1 MKNKWCSLRLCTC
14 LAPLAAVTGMA
25 LMSGCTLP
33 TVDNMAREASMQ
45 SRVAQQHLHQQHSL
59 KQPGV
64 TWVDKP
70 WVNLK
75 PVVQPVASVKLPSCQ
90 ITINSKVGLTL
101 PELGQRITQL
111 CGIRVTVAPDVLS
124 RVSTTAGGLMRQT
137 NRALPIVDDKGR
149 MPLDWL
155 DDRDIHS
162 INADERREPEV
173 LTGLN
178 WQGELT
184 GLLDNIASRLG
195 IAWKMDNRAVVFY
208 RFETRTF
215 QLNVLNTRT
224 SSNASVASGST
235 SSMGTSG
242 GSGNVNNSVSGEA
255 SSSQKTTVDLN
266 SDLYEDIRKTVEN
279 MLTPERGRFWLSS
292 SSGTL
297 MVTDTPA
304 VLDSVSRYVEEQ
316 NTVLNRQVLLN
327 VQVLSVSTT
336 RKEQMGLDW
345 GLVYNSLHNLGATLS
360 GSFSGMGSGATSAG
374 VSILE
379 SATGKAAKLSGS
391 SLLIKALSEQGNVSV
406 VTSQG
411 SATTNLTPIP
421 IQMADQTV
429 YVAQSSTTMATDV
442 GATTALTPGMITTG
456 FNMTLLPLIQRNGD
470 VQLQVA
476 FNLSDPPTIRSFT
489 SKEGNSYIEMPYTRL
504 RSLSQKVNL
513 RAGQALV
520 LTGFEQADT
529 RVTKAGTFTPGNF
542 LLGGGQSGENQRS
555 TLVILITPVLLD

>member
-1 MKNKWCSLRLCTC
+1 
-14 LAPLAAVTGMA
+14 MA
-25 LMSGCTLP
+25 LMSGCTLQA
-33 TVDNMAREASMQ
+33 VDNMAREASMQ
-45 SRVAQQHLHQQHSL
+45 SRVAQQHSL
-59 KQPGV
+59 KQPVV

-75 PVVQPVASVKLPSCQ
+75 PVVQPVASVMLPSCQ

-101 PELGQRITQL
+101 PELVQRITQL

-124 RVSTTAGGLMRQT
+124 RVSTTAGGLTRQM
-137 NRALPIVDDKGR
+137 NRALPTADDKGR

-162 INADERREPEV
+162 IHADERREPEV

-195 IAWKMDNRAVVFY
+195 IAWKIDNRAVVFY

-242 GSGNVNNSVSGEA
+242 GSGNANNSVSGDA
-255 SSSQKTTVDLN
+255 SSSQKTTIDLN

-297 MVTDTPA
+297 MVSDTPA

-345 GLVYNSLHNLGATLS
+345 GLVYNSLYNLGAMLS
-360 GSFSGMGSGATSAG
+360 GSFGGMGSGATSAG

-429 YVAQSSTTMATDV
+429 YVARSSTTTATDV

-529 RVTKAGTFTPGNF
+529 RATKEGTFTPGNF
-542 LLGGGQSGENQRS
+542 LLGGVQSGENKRS

>member
-1 MKNKWCSLRLCTC
+1 MKNKLYSLRLCTC
-14 LAPLAAVTGMA
+14 LVPLAAVTGMA
-25 LMSGCTLP
+25 LMSGCTLQA
-33 TVDNMAREASMQ
+33 VDNMAREASMQ
-45 SRVAQQHLHQQHSL
+45 SRVAQQHSL
-59 KQPGV
+59 KQPVV

-75 PVVQPVASVKLPSCQ
+75 PVVQPVASVMLPSCQ

-101 PELGQRITQL
+101 PELVQRITQL

-124 RVSTTAGGLMRQT
+124 RVSTTAGGLTRQM
-137 NRALPIVDDKGR
+137 NRALPTADDKGR

-162 INADERREPEV
+162 IHADERREPEV

-195 IAWKMDNRAVVFY
+195 IAWKIDNRAVVFY

-242 GSGNVNNSVSGEA
+242 GSGNANNSVSGDA
-255 SSSQKTTVDLN
+255 SSSQKTTIDLN

-297 MVTDTPA
+297 MVSDTPA

-345 GLVYNSLHNLGATLS
+345 GLVYNSLYNLGAMLS
-360 GSFSGMGSGATSAG
+360 GSFGGMGSGATSAG

-429 YVAQSSTTMATDV
+429 YVARSSTTTATDV

-529 RVTKAGTFTPGNF
+529 RATKEGTFTPGNF
-542 LLGGGQSGENQRS
+542 LLGGVQSGENKRS